1 MSSPAQCLPCLP
13 YRCPQ
18 QSTSATYN
26 ALMHIVVIAW
36 LYVTVL
42 MALTETSIVAG
53 IMTLVFYG
61 LLPTML
67 LLWLFGGSARRRA
80 LRVPREETP
89 ANSDADHEKP
99 EH

>member
-1 MSSPAQCLPCLP
+1 MLAVSLPTAKHPGTLP
-13 YRCPQ
+13 P
-18 QSTSATYN
+18 YN
-26 ALMHIVVIAW
+26 ARMHIVVIAW

-53 IMTLVFYG
+53 VLTLVFYG

-80 LRVPREETP
+80 LRMPKEETP
-89 ANSDADHEKP
+89 ANSCADQEKP
-99 EH
+99 GH